1 LKEEMAWGV
10 AGERR
15 PGLERDRSSRGEVVR
30 CKQQGDG
37 ETESAGEVNEW
48 GEEKKRRK
56 KKERGVGMVR
66 ASWVSHAPWK
76 F

>member
-1 LKEEMAWGV
+1 MAWGV

-15 PGLERDRSSRGEVVR
+15 SELERDRSSRGGVVR
-30 CKQQGDG
+30 CKGDG

-48 GEEKKRRK
+48 GEEKKGRK
-56 KKERGVGMVR
+56 KKGRGVGVVR